1 MLGWFD
7 KKPIRKI
14 GFDDVKYAIT
24 HSSQFVIINTL
35 PISEQ
40 ECLIQ
45 NTLVWNAE
53 ESTLNELINTYN
65 MKMRIIVYGKNAI
78 DISVEKKYK
87 QLTDLGFSEVY
98 MYCGGMFEWL
108 LLQDIYGANEFPTTA
123 RQMDILK
130 YRPAK
135 TFDVPRIGY

>member
-1 MLGWFD
+1 
-7 KKPIRKI
+7 
-14 GFDDVKYAIT
+14 
-24 HSSQFVIINTL
+24 
-35 PISEQ
+35 
-40 ECLIQ
+40 
-45 NTLVWNAE
+45 
-53 ESTLNELINTYN
+53 
-65 MKMRIIVYGKNAI
+65 
-78 DISVEKKYK
+78 
-87 QLTDLGFSEVY
+87 VY